1 MLNEKELFIFENRI
15 MIDEPLTLQGIGE
28 TFKISRER
36 VRHSKT
42 GCSKSLTID
51 SKRSSA
57 AWTYSRDGMRGRGG
71 RVLFALFASFSRR
84 ASSRTVV
91 RCGARLRKATRTTL
105 PSSRRVGAPSKIS
118 PAGSGP
124 VPYCTRQARNTSFTP
139 FKPKKRSV
147 IMVCIHSF
155 MHQYRSKPIGKRGR
169 MAKQGPGDKFSE
181 LRKAAEKLPAEDGG
195 RVSRISHRQDV
206 EELHRKLFVHHVGLE
221 AHCRELE
228 REVAE
233 HAARMEDLQK
243 RLEEAEETI
252 EAIRRGDVDAVVVAS
267 GGEGSSI
274 YTLEGPDHPYRN
286 IVETM
291 NAGAVTINEQGI
303 IFYSNGAFSKMT
315 GIPLQNLLGSSFTDL
330 VVPEDL
336 PLFHDFVRKAGEV
349 ENTTQEIAI
358 RRREDKLF
366 VRLAGNSQAAY
377 GIDRTCI
384 VITDISDLK
393 SAEESSRMEAMLAK
407 RERDRLMTLI
417 DSMNE
422 GVWLAHADGRI
433 ALANSVAR
441 LQAAEVGIDPDAL
454 LKSPWSAFL
463 PQVDMSVPGGAPLEM
478 KPFLQVFQGKP
489 FRGLE
494 MAVRNRKTGEVF
506 YRRISANPIFD
517 SEKRVEG
524 VITVVQDITAERRAT
539 EDKARLEEQLRQS
552 QKMEAIGT
560 LAGGIAHDFN
570 NMLAVIMGNAESF
583 SMTSTATRGQSGVSN
598 R

>member
-1 MLNEKELFIFENRI
+1 
-15 MIDEPLTLQGIGE
+15 
-28 TFKISRER
+28 
-36 VRHSKT
+36 
-42 GCSKSLTID
+42 
-51 SKRSSA
+51 
-57 AWTYSRDGMRGRGG
+57 
-71 RVLFALFASFSRR
+71 
-84 ASSRTVV
+84 
-91 RCGARLRKATRTTL
+91 
-105 PSSRRVGAPSKIS
+105 
-118 PAGSGP
+118 
-124 VPYCTRQARNTSFTP
+124 
-139 FKPKKRSV
+139 
-147 IMVCIHSF
+147 
-155 MHQYRSKPIGKRGR
+155 
-169 MAKQGPGDKFSE
+169 
-181 LRKAAEKLPAEDGG
+181 
-195 RVSRISHRQDV
+195 
-206 EELHRKLFVHHVGLE
+206 
-221 AHCRELE
+221 
-228 REVAE
+228 
-233 HAARMEDLQK
+233 MEDLQK

-570 NMLAVIMGNAESF
+570 NMLAVIMGNAELALDDIDGNQGAKRSIEQIVKA
-583 SMTSTATRGQSGVSN
+583 SRRAENSSSRSSPSAEKPMPERTP
-598 R
+598 